1 MNRKQYHLNSSG
13 KKPIL
18 FSPLLGLLSC
28 NIDGVESCHLF
39 QQANIMD
46 QQKLPQSL
54 LYSYQG
60 CKTFYSSVD
69 KLISPYLPSH
79 GLIKISF
86 CNSSLPDPKSYF
98 STVNQLL
105 LNNDYQSFMTSKN
118 IAILRKHQGYNQG

>member
-46 QQKLPQSL
+46 QQKLPQSFFVQLPRLQDL
-54 LYSYQG
+54 LQFSCG
-60 CKTFYSSVD
+60 
-69 KLISPYLPSH
+69 SPYLPSH

-118 IAILRKHQGYNQG
+118 IAIIRKHQGYNQG

>member
-39 QQANIMD
+39 QQANMMD

-60 CKTFYSSVD
+60 CKTFYSSVVAVHTSQAMD
-69 KLISPYLPSH
+69 
-79 GLIKISF
+79 
-86 CNSSLPDPKSYF
+86 
-98 STVNQLL
+98 LL
-105 LNNDYQSFMTSKN
+105 RSAF
-118 IAILRKHQGYNQG
+118 AILHFLTLSPIFQQ